1 MSFDLKQFFQK
12 QKVQVFLG
20 LLFVL
25 FFSGISGAAAQEMS
39 AEKIDSFMVD
49 LKIEKDATLFVVETI
64 YYDFGTNEKHG
75 IYRDIPVEYK
85 TKLGN
90 NQSLS
95 VHVESV
101 TNETGIAYT
110 YETSTDGGY
119 LRVKIGDKGML
130 VYGKHTY
137 VIRYRVKDAF
147 GYFESFDELYWNIT
161 GNRWPVPIESANV
174 VLHLPGNFSQDII
187 KTSCYQ
193 GSFGSNQ
200 SCDGTGNFSGDTYS
214 AHATAPLGIGE
225 GVTVAVGFPK
235 GVIIE
240 PTKSD
245 RVISF
250 IKDNPISLLPIIVF
264 VAMFTL
270 WYRNGRDPKGRGVII
285 PEYDVPDNLSILE
298 IAGLIHNHISAKE
311 ISAAIIDLAVHGYIN
326 IEKKTEKILF
336 FDNDDYVFHRLEKQ
350 PVKGSL
356 EAMLLKA
363 LFSKDEYND
372 DVKLSQLKNK
382 FYTHV
387 SLIETAVL
395 DSLVSKKYLIQNP
408 KKLLGRYIGA
418 GAAAPVLI
426 VVFGRIYGVIGV
438 FSVAFSATIYF
449 IFSWLMPRVTQS
461 GALLKEQILGL
472 KEYLQI
478 AEKNRIEFHNAPA
491 KSPELF
497 EKLLPA
503 AMVLG
508 VTAIWAKEF
517 ADISM
522 EPPQWYSGPVG
533 THFSVVSFSSDLNS
547 FSTATTSSLASA
559 PGGSSGSGGGG
570 FSGGGGGGGGGGSW

>member
-1 MSFDLKQFFQK
+1 
-12 QKVQVFLG
+12 
-20 LLFVL
+20 
-25 FFSGISGAAAQEMS
+25 
-39 AEKIDSFMVD
+39 
-49 LKIEKDATLFVVETI
+49 
-64 YYDFGTNEKHG
+64 
-75 IYRDIPVEYK
+75 
-85 TKLGN
+85 
-90 NQSLS
+90 
-95 VHVESV
+95 
-101 TNETGIAYT
+101 
-110 YETSTDGGY
+110 
-119 LRVKIGDKGML
+119 
-130 VYGKHTY
+130 
-137 VIRYRVKDAF
+137 
-147 GYFESFDELYWNIT
+147 
-161 GNRWPVPIESANV
+161 
-174 VLHLPGNFSQDII
+174 
-187 KTSCYQ
+187 
-193 GSFGSNQ
+193 
-200 SCDGTGNFSGDTYS
+200 
-214 AHATAPLGIGE
+214 
-225 GVTVAVGFPK
+225 
-235 GVIIE
+235 
-240 PTKSD
+240 
-245 RVISF
+245 
-250 IKDNPISLLPIIVF
+250 
-264 VAMFTL
+264 
-270 WYRNGRDPKGRGVII
+270 
-285 PEYDVPDNLSILE
+285 
-298 IAGLIHNHISAKE
+298 
-311 ISAAIIDLAVHGYIN
+311 
-326 IEKKTEKILF
+326 
-336 FDNDDYVFHRLEKQ
+336 
-350 PVKGSL
+350 VKGSL

-395 DSLVSKKYLIQNP
+395 DSLVLKRYLIQNP
-408 KKLLGRYIGA
+408 KNLLGRYIGA

-426 VVFGRIYGVIGV
+426 VVFGLIHGVIGV
-438 FSVAFSATIYF
+438 FSAAFSATIYF